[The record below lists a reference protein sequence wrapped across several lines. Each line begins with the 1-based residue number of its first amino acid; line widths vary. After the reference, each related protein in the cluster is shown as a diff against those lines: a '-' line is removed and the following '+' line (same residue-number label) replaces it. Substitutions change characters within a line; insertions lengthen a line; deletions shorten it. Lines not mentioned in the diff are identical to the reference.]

1 MSAVMADPAHER
13 ALKDPSGGRLCRQP
27 PCRAGRPVRSVS
39 SCAREGGRPK
49 AHQTGNS
56 LPGKK
61 VAKHA
66 INLSGSEPP
75 NSGELGYRHMS
86 TGRTWRLPCRFATA
100 HLRSLYSRQFP
111 PKSGGRGA
119 KKRREQLKAAVPQ
132 GIARWEPLLGVKV
145 HRFFVQRMNTRA
157 PRRGSSG

>member
-66 INLSGSEPP
+66 INLSGSEF
-75 NSGELGYRHMS
+75 GYSQLVLLNGIEPARRS
-86 TGRTWRLPCRFATA
+86 QRANRRLEEWRRKF
-100 HLRSLYSRQFP
+100 
-111 PKSGGRGA
+111 
-119 KKRREQLKAAVPQ
+119 RRLDGDSPQ
-132 GIARWEPLLGVKV
+132 GIQGGFVGSPLPAK
-145 HRFFVQRMNTRA
+145 
-157 PRRGSSG
+157 

>member
-1 MSAVMADPAHER
+1 MSAVMADPAHDR

-66 INLSGSEPP
+66 INLSGSEIHSENFQALNLLSTKFLEKARCVYLDPP
-75 NSGELGYRHMS
+75 YNTGEDGFLYKDAYQHSSWVSMMAD
-86 TGRTWRLPCRFATA
+86 RL
-100 HLRSLYSRQFP
+100 Q
-111 PKSGGRGA
+111 
-119 KKRREQLKAAVPQ
+119 
-132 GIARWEPLLGVKV
+132 LGV
-145 HRFFVQRMNTRA
+145 RFLRA
-157 PRRGSSG
+157 DGVLTCS